1 MPSSDNSPIPHPLA
15 SWLSAARDAAAAA
28 ADFIA
33 REAATRTTL
42 HWQEKSAQDFVSAVD
57 VGAEERI
64 RALLQ
69 SRIPDLRII
78 GEELGADGSATDGLV
93 AIVDPLD
100 GTTNFLHGYPAYGV
114 SIAIALHGVL
124 QVGVV
129 HDVAR
134 GGVYWAA
141 VGHGAW
147 HGAWHEDAHG
157 TQRLQVSALT
167 VPARALIGT
176 GIPFKDRT
184 HMAPYLEQLGR
195 LMPAVAGVR
204 RAGSAALDLC
214 DVAAGRFAAFWELRL
229 APWDFAAGMLLVRE
243 AGGRVTDLTG
253 QDAPLDYGPSV
264 AGGAL
269 HPWLLATVTEAPAT

>member
-28 ADFIA
+28 ADFITQQ
-33 REAATRTTL
+33 AATRSTL

-64 RALLQ
+64 RALLL

-78 GEELGADGSATDGLV
+78 GEELGADGAATDGLV

-114 SIAIALHGVL
+114 SIAIAVHGVL

-141 VGHGAW
+141 AGHGAW
-147 HGAWHEDAHG
+147 HDGAHG
-157 TQRLQVSALT
+157 TQRLAVSPLT

-243 AGGRVTDLTG
+243 AGGQVTDLSG
-253 QDAPLDYGPSV
+253 HDAPLDHGPIV

-269 HPWLLATVTEAPAT
+269 HPWLLATVTETPAT

>member
-28 ADFIA
+28 AAFIA
-33 REAATRTTL
+33 MEATTRTTL

-69 SRIPDLRII
+69 ERLPGIRVI
-78 GEELGADGSATDGLV
+78 GEELGPDGASTEGLV

-100 GTTNFLHGYPAYGV
+100 GTTNFLHGYPAYAV
-114 SIAIALHGVL
+114 SIAIALDGVL

-129 HDVAR
+129 YDVAR
-134 GGVYWAA
+134 GGVYWAVA
-141 VGHGAW
+141 GHGAW
-147 HGAWHEDAHG
+147 HDA
-157 TQRLQVSALT
+157 QRLRVSQLD

-214 DVAAGRFAAFWELRL
+214 DVASGRFAAFWELRL

-253 QDAPLDYGPSV
+253 QDAPLDHSPIV

-269 HPWLLATVTEAPAT
+269 HAWLLATVTAAA